1 MPVQAVHIF
10 EFIIQLWT
18 TERPLQVCVVVSHI
32 PCRLQVTEV
41 MVVTHSLKQTRFVL
55 NPGEVNFTRVS
66 GVHGVSELC
75 EYMV

>member
-1 MPVQAVHIF
+1 M
-10 EFIIQLWT
+10 
-18 TERPLQVCVVVSHI
+18 QVCVVVPYI

-75 EYMV
+75 EFMV